1 MVRVHFGPPLLKE
14 SQDRG
19 KDLDD
24 RGPKAGTPKW
34 TRKAALDNMPVAC
47 CNRRGFP
54 AGKRVLGPPHRQS
67 KLIETRFAGLSI
79 GIKRNMWGV
88 SSAGRAPALQAGG
101 HRFDP
106 GTLHQEEVARA
117 NSSAG

>member
-47 CNRRGFP
+47 CNSRGFP
-54 AGKRVLGPPHRQS
+54 AGKRVLGPPLLKVGFS
-67 KLIETRFAGLSI
+67 SPIETRCAGISI
-79 GIKRNMWGV
+79 GK
-88 SSAGRAPALQAGG
+88 
-101 HRFDP
+101 
-106 GTLHQEEVARA
+106 
-117 NSSAG
+117 